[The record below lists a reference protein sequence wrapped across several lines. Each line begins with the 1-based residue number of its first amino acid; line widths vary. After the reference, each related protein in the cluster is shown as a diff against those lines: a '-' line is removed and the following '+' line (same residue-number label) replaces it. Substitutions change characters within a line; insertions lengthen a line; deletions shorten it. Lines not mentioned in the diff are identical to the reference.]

1 MVIVELEEPKCLGGL
16 YLDFSEHKTHRNLM
30 VHHHVSYLL
39 IFYLFVSGVYII
51 FQTRPSVGVDMF
63 CFNTH
68 THTVD
73 DLKGSDAEEDRTA
86 KWKWCLVSG
95 DMQVIVL
102 IIK

>member
-1 MVIVELEEPKCLGGL
+1 
-16 YLDFSEHKTHRNLM
+16 
-30 VHHHVSYLL
+30 VSVL
-39 IFYLFVSGVYII
+39 ICFVL
-51 FQTRPSVGVDMF
+51 
-63 CFNTH
+63 TH